1 MSAAAGADTSL
12 PPETCAFYREAM
24 HVLQE
29 AAVPF
34 LVGGAY
40 ALHRYADIERHTKDM
55 DVFVR
60 PDDCRAAL
68 DALAVAGCRTELTFP
83 HWLGKARRGDDF
95 IDVIFSSGN
104 GLANVDDQWFE
115 YAVAGEVLGVA
126 VRLVPAE
133 EMIWQ
138 KAFVQERERYDGA
151 DIAHLLRARGRDL
164 DWPHLLSRS
173 GPHWRLLLAHLVLF
187 GFVYPSERDCV
198 PEWVMHD
205 LLERLGAE
213 TAAVPPEDRVCQGTL
228 LSREQYLIDIRRWGY
243 ADPRERPQGNMTH
256 ADIVRWTQA
265 IVELPS
271 PPPGHVTDLDNG
283 RP

>member
-1 MSAAAGADTSL
+1 L

-24 HVLQE
+24 RILQE
-29 AAVPF
+29 AGVPF

-60 PDDCRAAL
+60 PDDCRVAL
-68 DALAVAGCRTELTFP
+68 NALAAAGCRTELTFP
-83 HWLGKARRGDDF
+83 HWLGKAHRDDDF

-115 YAVAGEVLGVA
+115 HAVAGEVLGVA
-126 VRLVPAE
+126 ARLVPAE

-151 DIAHLLRARGRDL
+151 DIAHLIRARGRDL
-164 DWPHLLSRS
+164 DWPRLLSRC

-198 PEWVMHD
+198 PEWVMSD
-205 LLERLGAE
+205 LLARLWAE
-213 TAAVPPEDRVCQGTL
+213 TASPPPEGRVCQGTL
-228 LSREQYLIDIRRWGY
+228 LSREQYLIDVRRWGY
-243 ADPRERPQGNMTH
+243 ADPRERPQGNMTPG
-256 ADIVRWTQA
+256 DIIRWTRA